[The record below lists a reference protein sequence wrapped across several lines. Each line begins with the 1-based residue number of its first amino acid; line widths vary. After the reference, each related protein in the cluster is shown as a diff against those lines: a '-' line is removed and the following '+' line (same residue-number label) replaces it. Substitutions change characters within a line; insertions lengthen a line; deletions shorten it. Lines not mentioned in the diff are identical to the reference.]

1 MRRKVYL
8 VSRRIRPLASSDFL
22 PLKQVLSKPPNGYI
36 PYLKRYG
43 MGCYCGFLII
53 LSPRQIVD
61 ELRQYREAIRSL
73 LDGMDSLPSESNFEP
88 DQLVPIGRSID
99 GDILVVHPDTP
110 SIIHALPR
118 QDNCPYLL
126 PDGFGDLLHWHR
138 LVPRRSAY
146 VRRSAFHFF
155 ESFENRGS
163 VEFHSEK
170 DHDNDELLAWFI
182 RRFPSGA
189 TRVVD
194 DERDSGVILL
204 LVQLFGGSVSLMSS
218 RILIDFDLEC
228 RATIRRL
235 AKDVESLGFT
245 EY

>member
-1 MRRKVYL
+1 MGIPLAPHRTTSFPGKGLLFGECEMRRKVYL

-61 ELRQYREAIRSL
+61 ELRQYREAMRSL

-126 PDGFGDLLHWHR
+126 PMDLETCSIGIDSCREEARMSGD
-138 LVPRRSAY
+138 PI
-146 VRRSAFHFF
+146 FTF
-155 ESFENRGS
+155 
-163 VEFHSEK
+163 
-170 DHDNDELLAWFI
+170 
-182 RRFPSGA
+182 
-189 TRVVD
+189 
-194 DERDSGVILL
+194 
-204 LVQLFGGSVSLMSS
+204 SS
-218 RILIDFDLEC
+218 RLRTGEASSSTRRKTMTTTSFSRGLYADSQAERLELWTMN
-228 RATIRRL
+228 ATV
-235 AKDVESLGFT
+235 A
-245 EY
+245 